1 MAMYG
6 YDPYQKDTNIP
17 GLIGSLQGGLSDK
30 VLQILMM
37 MGMGGTGP
45 FAGAGG
51 GAAAPLG
58 GLAVSGSNAMR
69 PNQQGMPGM
78 GGPQGGM
85 MTSGP
90 PPGPPPQMGAMS
102 GPQGPPPGAM
112 PPGTQGGMGGPGGM
126 DPQMIQQLMSN
137 PQMMQMILQLFRSR
151 QDQGMGR

>member
-1 MAMYG
+1 MAYG
-6 YDPYQKDTNIP
+6 YSPYSKDTNIP
-17 GLIGSLQGGLSDK
+17 GLIGDTGGS
-30 VLQILMM
+30 ILKYLIM

-45 FAGAGG
+45 MAGMMGG

-58 GLAVSGSNAMR
+58 GLAVSGSNAMK

-90 PPGPPPQMGAMS
+90 PPGPPPQIG
-102 GPQGPPPGAM
+102 GPPPQAGGA
-112 PPGTQGGMGGPGGM
+112 GGMGGM

-137 PQMMQMILQLFRSR
+137 PQMMQMILQLFGSR
-151 QDQGMGR
+151 RQ